1 MTDDPDQISELI
13 KNAQGAGAEIILVS
27 GGMSVDPDDKTPEG
41 IRRSGAKVESH
52 GFPILPGSMFVMA
65 YLNETPVLGLSGCVL
80 HDPFT
85 AFDILLPRLLAGE
98 KISRADIMTLGH
110 GGLQKNT
117 TITEIEDGRWRIED
131 SHPRLGRKLLW
142 TFYELQRTLRPRM
155 AALLVVDVQN
165 DFVSPEGSAG
175 KRGED
180 VSAALAMVPNLLRL
194 INEARRV
201 GLTVVYIRTTHS
213 EWTDTPSWIYR
224 SSQKS
229 GLNTCREGTWGAEFY
244 DGIAPLPSERVVI
257 KHRYSAF
264 INTDLN
270 TVLKARN
277 IQSVLVCG
285 VATNVC
291 VETTARDAYIYDYY
305 VTMIDDCSAAY
316 EAKLHLGTLENMQRH
331 FGLVASSTEIIETWK
346 GLEKQAV
353 GL

>member
-1 MTDDPDQISELI
+1 MEILRSLKERCDP
-13 KNAQGAGAEIILVS
+13 
-27 GGMSVDPDDKTPEG
+27 
-41 IRRSGAKVESH
+41 KV
-52 GFPILPGSMFVMA
+52 
-65 YLNETPVLGLSGCVL
+65 
-80 HDPFT
+80 
-85 AFDILLPRLLAGE
+85 
-98 KISRADIMTLGH
+98 
-110 GGLQKNT
+110 
-117 TITEIEDGRWRIED
+117 
-131 SHPRLGRKLLW
+131 
-142 TFYELQRTLRPRM
+142 
-155 AALLVVDVQN
+155 AALLVIDVQN

-175 KRGED
+175 KRGDD
-180 VSAALAMVPNLLRL
+180 VSAALAMVRNLVGL
-194 INEARRV
+194 IDEARRA
-201 GLTVVYIRTTHS
+201 GLTIVYVRTTHS

-224 SSQKS
+224 STQKS

-244 DGIAPLPSERVVI
+244 AGIAPLPSERVVI

-316 EAKLHLGTLENMQRH
+316 EAKLHLGTLENIRRH
-331 FGLVASSTEIIETWK
+331 FGLVASSSEIIDSWK
-346 GLEKQAV
+346 GLPRQT